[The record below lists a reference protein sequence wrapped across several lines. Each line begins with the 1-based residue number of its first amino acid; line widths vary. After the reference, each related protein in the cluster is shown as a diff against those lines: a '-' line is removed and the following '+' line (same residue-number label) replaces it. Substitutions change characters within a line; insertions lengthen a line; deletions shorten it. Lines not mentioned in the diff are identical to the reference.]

1 MFCLGFFKVIDDS
14 FYVLVVFHHFLVM
27 AAALFV
33 RTGPNSLAHH
43 PVQVPFAPVLLPSF
57 DHLFE
62 FDEEAHIF
70 LVFLLIP
77 VGSGEFFVVV

>member
-1 MFCLGFFKVIDDS
+1 MVDDS
-14 FYVLVVFHHFLVM
+14 FYVLVVLHHFLVV
-27 AAALFV
+27 AAALLV
-33 RTGPNSLAHH
+33 RAGADSLAHH
-43 PVQVPFAPVLLPSF
+43 PVQVPFAPVLLPAF

-77 VGSGEFFVVV
+77 VGSGKFSVVV